1 MEIFRRRYLC
11 FFAFL
16 FMFVSVCLFSFAYT
30 PKLSVVIILAV
41 LGLVGIVAAIF
52 IKKHRFVL
60 CVGAVAL
67 LFCVVAAFNSFVFIS
82 VPQSRAENYISDSVQ
97 ARVRILSCEYSD
109 QTSSEYLVRIE
120 KIDEDEPDIK
130 AYLYCDFPSEL
141 DYGDKMI
148 STFKISQASD
158 YVNKQGDILLTLSIN
173 EDAPVYYKEAESVNY
188 FSADGIMHI
197 CRTVREAFGEYVD
210 SIFGESSALVKG
222 FLIDDRSDIPLY
234 VQSDFKR
241 SGTTHLLAVSGMH
254 IVVLLGS
261 VEIILRKIYVPK
273 KIRFAVIS
281 LAALLLLMLTDF
293 SGSAVRSVIMLYCVY
308 VSYLFYEDHDTLTAL
323 FVSVFLIILISPYS
337 VCDIGMWMSFCATFG
352 LLILY
357 SYIDRKLP
365 RIQFN
370 KTLKS
375 LILKLALALLRA
387 ALITVVANLFL
398 LPIMWL
404 FFGEIS
410 LSALP
415 ANLLLSPIVTVF
427 MPFCAIGVIIGA
439 IPGLSVALIYIAR
452 IFEYAILEL
461 ADLFANMRGAVLSL
475 QYPFA
480 KWLIIAFS
488 ISMAVLLVI
497 KLKRKIF
504 LCLPPVLFVASF
516 VVCLTVFSLTS
527 TPELRH
533 AVYDDDQ
540 MFFFDDVDQSYVCDV
555 TNGGYD
561 AKELFENNKNPYAT
575 EIENYVIVDISK
587 RHAYAIEHIMYDTY
601 IRTLYIPIPKTA
613 EDIEYAEEICSVA
626 DKYGT
631 RIKFYEGKNG
641 IILFRDLIS
650 EYK

>member
-16 FMFVSVCLFSFAYT
+16 FMLVSVCLFNFAYT
-30 PKLSVVIILAV
+30 PKLSVVIVLAA
-41 LGLVGIVAAIF
+41 LALVGIVVAIF
-52 IKKHRFVL
+52 VKKHRFVL
-60 CVGAVAL
+60 CIVAVSL
-67 LFCVVAAFNSFVFIS
+67 LFCVVASFNSFMFIS
-82 VPQSRAENYISDSVQ
+82 LPQSRADNYISDSAQ

-120 KIDEDEPDIK
+120 KINEDEPDIK

-148 STFKISQASD
+148 ATFKISKPSD

-173 EDAPVYYKEAESVNY
+173 EDAPVYYKESETVNY

-197 CRTVREAFGEYVD
+197 CRTVREAFAQYVD

-222 FLIDDRSDIPLY
+222 FLIDDRSDISLCE
-234 VQSDFKR
+234 QSKFKR

-273 KIRFAVIS
+273 KIRFALIS
-281 LAALLLLMLTDF
+281 FAALILLILTDF
-293 SGSAVRSVIMLYCVY
+293 SGSAVRSVLMLYCVY
-308 VSYLFYEDHDTLTAL
+308 ASYLFYEDHDTLTAL

-337 VCDIGMWMSFCATFG
+337 VCDIGMWMSFCATLG
-352 LLILY
+352 LLTLY

-365 RIQFN
+365 HIQFN

-375 LILKLALALLRA
+375 LVLKLSLALLRA
-387 ALITVVANLFL
+387 ALMTVVANLFL

-410 LSALP
+410 LSALS

-439 IPGLSVALIYIAR
+439 IPGLSVVLVYIAK
-452 IFEYAILEL
+452 IFEYAILGL

-488 ISMAVLLVI
+488 LSMAVLLVI

-504 LCLPPVLFVASF
+504 LCLPPALFVVSF
-516 VVCLTVFSLTS
+516 VACLAAFSLTAS
-527 TPELRH
+527 PQLRH
-533 AVYDDDQ
+533 AVDDNDQ
-540 MFFFDDVDQSYVCDV
+540 MFFFDDAAKSYVCDV

-561 AKELFENNKNPYAT
+561 AKRMFEYNKNPYAT

-587 RHAYAIEHIMYDTY
+587 RHAYAIERISYDTY
-601 IRTLYIPIPKTA
+601 IRTLYIPMPKTE
-613 EDIEYAEEICSVA
+613 EDIKYAEEICSVA

-631 RIKFYEGKNG
+631 RIKFYEDKNG
-641 IILFRDLIS
+641 IILFGDLIS